1 MFGRNHQRRLLW
13 TFPSWLVDYYLFIPS
28 YRYVHI
34 FCSFSNQFWKSV
46 FLGIS
51 IHLHYLICVQLF
63 VVFSY
68 AFYFCKV
75 SRHIATFTSDFH
87 FVHLSPLFVV
97 SLVKSVSVV
106 LIFLKTSLWVSLI
119 LSVILLFS
127 GSFIF
132 TLHLIISCLLPALA
146 LVCSSFSSSWGCRVT
161 WLIWDV
167 SLCICRHLQLWI
179 YLRSL
184 LWPHTTSFGNVAFL
198 FSFVSIF

>member
-1 MFGRNHQRRLLW
+1 MVEITREACCGLFLAGWLITISLYLLIGVF
-13 TFPSWLVDYYLFIPS
+13 TFSVPF
-28 YRYVHI
+28 
-34 FCSFSNQFWKSV
+34 KSILKICV

-51 IHLHYLICVQLF
+51 IHLHYLICVQVF

-75 SRHIATFTSDFH
+75 SRHIATFASDFH

-106 LIFLKTSLWVSLI
+106 LIFLKTSLWVSLT

-127 GSFIF
+127 SSFIF
-132 TLHLIISCLLPALA
+132 TLHFIISCLLPALA
-146 LVCSSFSSSWGCRVT
+146 LVCSSLSSSWGCRVG

-184 LWPHTTSFGNVAFL
+184 LWPHNTSFGNIALL